1 MNREIKFRGKR
12 INNGEW
18 DYGCL
23 VNSGHQVNP
32 YREFWWIAQY
42 CYDFGTVFYDKSC
55 DDAFIW
61 HRVAPNTL
69 GQYTGLR
76 DKNGVEIYEGD
87 IVRLFCDCG
96 GYYIEPRWVNA
107 IIVWDEDLYGWEIS
121 FEHIRVGYSECI
133 GNFKYDY
140 DAQIEVI
147 GNIYDNPELLEENG

>member
-12 INNGEW
+12 RYDGEW
-18 DYGCL
+18 VYGGIEKEGDSYYIITEESAVCAEEGGEI
-23 VNSGHQVNP
+23 VIQ
-32 YREFWWIAQY
+32 ETI
-42 CYDFGTVFYDKSC
+42 
-55 DDAFIW
+55 
-61 HRVAPNTL
+61 

-87 IVRLFCDCG
+87 IVRLFCDCS

-147 GNIYDNPELLEENG
+147 GNIFDNPELLEEDNA